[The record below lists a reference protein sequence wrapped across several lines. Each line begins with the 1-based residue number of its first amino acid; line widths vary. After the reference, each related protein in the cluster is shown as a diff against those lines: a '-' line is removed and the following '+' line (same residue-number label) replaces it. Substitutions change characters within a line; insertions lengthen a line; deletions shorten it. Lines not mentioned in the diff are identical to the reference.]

1 MTQLTV
7 RFYEQAEDAL
17 LKFAVIL
24 ARHRGQW
31 VFCRH
36 RQRSSW
42 EVPGGHREPGETIAQ
57 TAARELREET
67 GAEQFAL
74 RPVCVYSVTGKTRVN
89 EAGGESFGALFYA
102 EVERFA
108 SGLHS
113 EMEQILLTDT
123 LPRELTYPDIQP
135 LLLAEFLR
143 REGEPPLPAA
153 RQN

>member
-42 EVPGGHREPGETIAQ
+42 EVPGGHRAPGETIAQ
-57 TAARELREET
+57 TAA
-67 GAEQFAL
+67 
-74 RPVCVYSVTGKTRVN
+74 
-89 EAGGESFGALFYA
+89 
-102 EVERFA
+102 
-108 SGLHS
+108 
-113 EMEQILLTDT
+113 
-123 LPRELTYPDIQP
+123 RELTYPDIQP

-153 RQN
+153 GQNG